1 MGDPTK
7 MEWFRKL
14 QHLPEQFNT
23 LTWLDYTF
31 LAVIFIGL
39 TVGHKKGLANFFG
52 KFLLLLI
59 TVTFTHQF
67 AEPAAKSF
75 PFQSPIAVMLISALT
90 FGSFAAI
97 SYFLIG
103 IVFKMIGNILQVKF
117 SELFDRITGAI
128 FGCAYFI
135 LLFSFLSNFALI
147 FPGDWLHETYE
158 KKAPVGKFLIKL
170 SPEVHNRIIDIIPAE
185 WRGQK
190 VEIHASS

>member
-7 MEWFRKL
+7 MEWFRNL
-14 QHLPEQFNT
+14 QHLPDQFST
-23 LTWLDYTF
+23 LTWLDITF

-39 TVGHKKGLANFFG
+39 VMGHRKGVANFFG
-52 KFLLLLI
+52 KLLLLLI

-75 PFQSPIAVMLISALT
+75 PFASPIAAMLMKALT
-90 FGSFAAI
+90 FGSFAAMC
-97 SYFLIG
+97 YFLVGIAFNVIG
-103 IVFKMIGNILQVKF
+103 KILQIKF

-128 FGCAYFI
+128 LGCAYFI
-135 LLFSFLSNFALI
+135 LLFSFISNFALI

-170 SPEVHNRIIDIIPAE
+170 SPEVHNRIIETIPPE